1 MRASVIN
8 RFGNQDVFEM
18 ADIAKPQIDKNQILI
33 KVFAHSINPI
43 DWKQR
48 EGNHKLIL
56 GSPFPIVLG
65 YDVCGEVL
73 EVGSGVKKFKPGNM
87 LFGVLDNKY
96 GGALAEF
103 AKGHENCFA
112 HKPENINIKQASA
125 FPMVSLTALQALR
138 DTVKLKSG
146 QSLIINGASGGVGHM
161 AVQVAKLI
169 GARVIAVASS
179 KSKDFVS
186 TFNPDRFVD
195 YTKENILNLDEK
207 ADVFMDIA
215 GNYNLPKI
223 KHLLKNNGIYLNL
236 EYIKTIKTMPFY
248 WFYKFFSKG
257 KRVKTLLMKHNSS
270 DLELIARWISEGKL
284 SVAIDK
290 EFTLDEIS
298 KAHEYA
304 QMGHNKGKNIVVISN

>member
-1 MRASVIN
+1 MKAAVIK

-18 ADIAKPQIDKNQILI
+18 ADIAKPQIDNNQILI
-33 KVFAHSINPI
+33 KVFTHSINPI

-48 EGNHKLIL
+48 AGNHKFIL
-56 GSPFPIVLG
+56 GSPFPVVLG
-65 YDVCGEVL
+65 YDVCGEVV
-73 EVGSGVKKFKPGNM
+73 EVGTDIKKFKPGDM
-87 LFGVLDNKY
+87 VFGVLDNKY

-112 HKPENINIKQASA
+112 HKPENITIKQASA

-146 QSLIINGASGGVGHM
+146 QTLIINGASGGVGHI
-161 AVQVAKLI
+161 AIQVAKLLR
-169 GARVIAVASS
+169 ARVIAVASS
-179 KSKDFVS
+179 KSREFVS
-186 TFNPDRFVD
+186 TFNPDRFID
-195 YTKENILNLDEK
+195 YTKEDILKLDEK

-223 KHLLKNNGIYLNL
+223 KHLIKDNGNYLNL
-236 EYIKTIKTMPFY
+236 EYIKTIKTMPLY